1 MVGTVATSNRRA
13 PANRDGGTVLFV
25 MKLLPILFVA
35 ALLVLV
41 VAFGLHCLVLHCD
54 HPKSKPVKTAGTK
67 SGPS

>member
-1 MVGTVATSNRRA
+1 
-13 PANRDGGTVLFV
+13 

-54 HPKSKPVKTAGTK
+54 HSKAKAARAARTVSPKNSPR
-67 SGPS
+67 